1 MCINL
6 YIYKYVHVTACKL
19 HMSRTMLHLIKGQG
33 HSPTL
38 DTILEIEQIIKKKR
52 YFNSKTA
59 LFISMHNKLQ
69 YNTLIRTVKYLED
82 SNKIDFNE
90 DGSIAWIFLDKNNK
104 SMPRTL
110 KKSTS
115 LR

>member
-1 MCINL
+1 M
-6 YIYKYVHVTACKL
+6 TACKL

-33 HSPTL
+33 HSQRL
-38 DTILEIEQIIKKKR
+38 DTILEIEQVIKKKR